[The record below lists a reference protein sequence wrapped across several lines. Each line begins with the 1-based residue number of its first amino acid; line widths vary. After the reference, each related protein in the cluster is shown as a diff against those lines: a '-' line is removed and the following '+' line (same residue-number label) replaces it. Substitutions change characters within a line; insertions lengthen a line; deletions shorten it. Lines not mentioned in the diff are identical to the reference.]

1 MNDPLNE
8 DNGHHN
14 PPITTIISAIMN
26 AHRRKAVVID
36 VIDVILMIDVI
47 VVIGVKRSARLGKLH
62 RTWLKVTGIPTR
74 VVALVGVRRKSTLWP
89 HRSSASM
96 SGFHEQMRKDDTRRV
111 LGGGYLLQGR
121 YSP

>member
-1 MNDPLNE
+1 MILSAN
-8 DNGHHN
+8 
-14 PPITTIISAIMN
+14 TTRLAIPDHKRSQ
-26 AHRRKAVVID
+26 ARSQTHTVWKAVV
-36 VIDVILMIDVI
+36 IDVI

-111 LGGGYLLQGR
+111 LGWLPASRAL
-121 YSP
+121 